1 MILFITR
8 LFRSR
13 FYKVI
18 GKSMIPTFHDGDYVL
33 AELLTEPIKQLR
45 RGDVVVLKRPYGPS
59 VAKRDLKRVVGL
71 PGEYIYLQDGHVYIN
86 DVLLFEPWITV
97 GQRASTQGI
106 KWITGPNEYWLLG
119 DNRAHS
125 TDSSRYGPVQQDM
138 ALARIRIRYWPISIR
153 KMF

>member
-33 AELLTEPIKQLR
+33 AELLTDQIKQLR

-71 PGEYIYLQDGHVYIN
+71 PGEYIYLQDGRVYID
-86 DVLLFEPWITV
+86 DVLLSEPWITV
-97 GQRASTQGI
+97 DQGASVQGI
-106 KWITGPNEYWLLG
+106 KWIIGPNEYWLLG

-125 TDSSRYGPVQQDM
+125 TDSSRYGPVEQDM
-138 ALARIRIRYWPISIR
+138 VLARIWLRYWPISTR
-153 KMF
+153 KML

>member
-1 MILFITR
+1 MILFITG

-18 GKSMIPTFHDGDYVL
+18 GESMIPAFNNGDYVL
-33 AELLTEPIKQLR
+33 AELLTDPIKQLR

-71 PGEYIYLQDGHVYIN
+71 PGEYIYLLDGHVYIN
-86 DVLLFEPWITV
+86 DVLLFEPWITM

>member
-18 GKSMIPTFHDGDYVL
+18 GESMIPAFNNGDHVL
-33 AELLTEPIKQLR
+33 AELLTDPIKQLR

-59 VAKRDLKRVVGL
+59 VSKRDLKRVGGL
-71 PGEYIYLQDGHVYIN
+71 PGEDIYLQDGHVYIN

-138 ALARIRIRYWPISIR
+138 ALARIRLRYWPISIR

>member
-18 GKSMIPTFHDGDYVL
+18 GESMIPAFNNGDYVL
-33 AELLTEPIKQLR
+33 AELLTDPIKQLR

-86 DVLLFEPWITV
+86 DVLLFEPCITV

-138 ALARIRIRYWPISIR
+138 ALARIRLRYWPISIR

>member
-18 GKSMIPTFHDGDYVL
+18 GESMIPAFNNGDHVL
-33 AELLTEPIKQLR
+33 AELLTDPIKQLR

-86 DVLLFEPWITV
+86 DVLLFEPWISV

-138 ALARIRIRYWPISIR
+138 ALARIRLRYWPISIR